1 MDVESV
7 QGGQKDIHQSI
18 IDHRAE
24 NAQVYVRILEE
35 ITEIGE

>member
-1 MDVESV
+1 MDVEGI

-24 NAQVYVRILEE
+24 NAQAHARILEE

>member
-7 QGGQKDIHQSI
+7 QGVQRDIYQSI

-24 NAQVYVRILEE
+24 NAQAHARILEE